1 MKITLFTLSLLF
13 FIKISY
19 TQNSFSAK
27 LTIPQEVLQGDY
39 TDVILEIYKPEGTRN
54 YTVFTQELP
63 AGFFVKVIDAKGA
76 THTFENNILTL
87 TWMRCPA
94 DSKISIK
101 YQIASMVGVT
111 GKFNFSGKLTY
122 MAGSKQG
129 TFNLKQ
135 YTLNIVKEETLV
147 LNNRIPDEKTNEKA
161 HSYKPVNTSLKDV
174 SCKRTVVYNK
184 KRNSYDIEITLK
196 NDKFGSYSITE
207 KIPKNFEFSEL
218 DSQESKVKYQSDLV
232 QFLWIN
238 LPKDKD
244 LKVKYKLTP
253 KENNTQEPIIRGKLS
268 FLKNRQIQN
277 MSITN
282 QE

>member
-1 MKITLFTLSLLF
+1 MKITLLTLSLLV
-13 FIKISY
+13 FIQISY

-27 LTIPQEVLQGDY
+27 LTIPQEVLQGEY
-39 TDVILEIYKPEGTRN
+39 TEMFLDIYKPEGARN

-101 YQIASMVGVT
+101 YQIASMVGVS
-111 GKFNFSGKLTY
+111 GKFNLSGKLIY
-122 MAGSKQG
+122 MVGSKQG
-129 TFNLKQ
+129 TFNLKS
-135 YTLNIVKEETLV
+135 YILNVVKEKTLV
-147 LNNRIPDEKTNEKA
+147 LNNQIPDKKINEKL
-161 HSYKPVNTSLKDV
+161 HLYKPINTSLKDV

-184 KRNSYDIEITLK
+184 KRNTYDVEITLEK
-196 NDKFGSYSITE
+196 NTASSFSIVE
-207 KIPKNFEFSEL
+207 KIPNNFKFSEV
-218 DSQESKVKYQSDLV
+218 DIQESKVKKQSDLV
-232 QFLWIN
+232 QFLWVN
-238 LPKDKD
+238 LPKDKG

-253 KENNTQEPIIRGKLS
+253 KENNTEAPIIRGKLS
-268 FLKNRQIQN
+268 FLKNGQILN
-277 MSITN
+277 MPITN